1 MIRLDLAYFLRL
13 ATQLSRLRNL
23 SGTVGSSRAL
33 MNEARAWLGEFQQER
48 LFGSFGFRTA
58 RNQVPGL
65 LSHVDHLIAQ
75 GEDYVF
81 DWGNT
86 IPLFTALSQFEN
98 ALQSE
103 ASVADAYYVLEKRPY
118 STITLVTEGETLFPP
133 KTMAKVPEAQGDLR
147 EAGKCIAFE
156 LPTAAAFHI
165 HRATEAVLRR
175 YWAAVTGGAA
185 RPKVRS
191 MGVYLAALKKNGCGD
206 SKVIAALTQM
216 TELHRNPTMHPE
228 DTLTLDETIALLGM
242 ANSVVAAMLKE
253 IPDVVPE
260 QREMRLP
267 MPGTNDEPEHQLIEW
282 GDDGAAK

>member
-23 SGTVGSSRAL
+23 TGSVGSSKAL
-33 MNEARAWLGEFQQER
+33 INEARAWLVQFQQEQ

-58 RNQVPGL
+58 KNQVPVL
-65 LSHVDHLIAQ
+65 LNHVDNILAME
-75 GEDYVF
+75 EDTTL
-81 DWGNT
+81 DWMNT
-86 IPLFTALSQFEN
+86 IPLLTSLNQFEN
-98 ALQSE
+98 ALLSE

-118 STITLVTEGETLFPP
+118 STLALVTEGETLFPP
-133 KTMAKVPEAQGDLR
+133 KTVAKVPEAKNDLR
-147 EAGKCIAFE
+147 EAGKCIAYE

-175 YWAAVTGGAA
+175 YWSAVTGGAA

-191 MGVYLAALKKNGCGD
+191 MGVYLAALKQNGCGD
-206 SKVIAALTQM
+206 GKVIAALTQM
-216 TELHRNPTMHPE
+216 NELHRNPTIHPE

-253 IPDVVPE
+253 IPELKADEPE
-260 QREMRLP
+260 LRLP
-267 MPGTNDEPEHQLIEW
+267 MPPVRGEAEHLLV
-282 GDDGAAK
+282 DTRDG